1 MGHRSLLVVAGFVIG
16 FFVGTF
22 ILSTLDA
29 NHSRDE
35 APETSLA
42 SISNWSL
49 PHFTFEFEHGLK
61 KMKCDRTGNNVG
73 WHVRLSL
80 FAAWKYK
87 AQFRFPDEICGI
99 FAALGGKVIH
109 FGNPADQPHI
119 DAREPVYP
127 YHWRTFMTETNPPWT
142 GFWPDLEAEMQPSN
156 RRVWLVAQS
165 LLLNHIKPYLRV
177 TKTGLKLGYH
187 DLVFHVRGGDIMLE
201 FGDGMHA
208 DKRGRPKDN
217 VLGNYFQPPLAVL
230 LAVLQQHQQEIA
242 PQTEFKI
249 VVVTEKHKGNPV
261 IAGLQERFGEQVV
274 VHTRSLEEDQSL
286 LLSARHI
293 AYGRSSFGYTYALL
307 SNATTVY
314 GMMTLSKRTL
324 SGSIAM
330 QPVNPTQKVFTLHA
344 PSYLE
349 FLRRQGG
356 WQATPEQKK
365 NMQTWDGEVQ
375 IDCDAMDMSRCEV
388 VTRRWVNL
396 TGTPWFT

>member
-1 MGHRSLLVVAGFVIG
+1 
-16 FFVGTF
+16 
-22 ILSTLDA
+22 
-29 NHSRDE
+29 
-35 APETSLA
+35 
-42 SISNWSL
+42 
-49 PHFTFEFEHGLK
+49 
-61 KMKCDRTGNNVG
+61 MKCDRTGNNVG

-87 AQFRFPDEICGI
+87 AQFRFPAEMCGI
-99 FAALGGKVIH
+99 FADLGGKVIS
-109 FGNPADQPHI
+109 FQDEADRSHV

-127 YHWRTFMTETNPPWT
+127 YHWRNFHPTERNPPWT
-142 GFWPDLEAEMQPSN
+142 GFWHDLVAELSPSN
-156 RRVWLVAQS
+156 RRTWLVAQS
-165 LLLNHIKPYLRV
+165 LVLNNVKPYLRV
-177 TKTGLKLGYH
+177 TETRLKLGYN

-201 FGDGMHA
+201 FGKGIHA
-208 DKRGRPKDN
+208 GHRKGGYTSGPFRYM
-217 VLGNYFQPPLAVL
+217 LANYFQPPLAVL

-261 IAGLQERFGEQVV
+261 IAGLQERFGDQVV
-274 VHTRSLEEDQSL
+274 IQTSSLEEDQSL
-286 LLSARHI
+286 LLSAHHI
-293 AYGRSSFGYTYALL
+293 AYGRSSFGYTYSLL